1 MTFGYVEGGPSRSVS
16 VVRMMPRGRPY
27 YGWVIVLVLGV
38 TETVSWG
45 VVYYAFSVFVTPTS
59 AELGWSRAEIA
70 GAFSVALVVSG
81 VTGLLVGRW
90 LDDHGP
96 RLLMTVGSVAAVGL
110 VLAWSQARDLG
121 SFYLIWALIG
131 VVMATI
137 LYGPALATVT
147 VWFRRRRARA
157 LTVLTLMAGLAS
169 TIFIPLAAWL
179 VAVQGRREALV
190 TLAVILGVVTIV
202 PHAVFLRRRPADL
215 GLAVDGDPVDVP
227 SPHPPELSASLR
239 EALRQPTFKWI
250 ALAFAL
256 YALGVGVPVHLVAY
270 LGDHGYSLGFA
281 AAATGAI
288 GAAQVFGRLF
298 FAPLERRLAPRTMS
312 LLIYAGQPLAL
323 LVLLVVPSVVGVVL
337 FVILFGGAR
346 GMETLVRST
355 LTAGLYGPAR
365 FASIYAAV
373 TLFTTLTQAVSPVGL
388 GIVYDTVGSYVPGL
402 WALFGLSCVA
412 TVAVYRGDRRS
423 RIT

>member
-1 MTFGYVEGGPSRSVS
+1 MIARA
-16 VVRMMPRGRPY
+16 GRPY
-27 YGWVIVLVLGV
+27 YGWVIVLVLGI

-45 VVYYAFSVFVTPTS
+45 VVYYAFSVFVIPTS

-81 VTGLLVGRW
+81 ITGLFVGRW

-110 VLAWSQARDLG
+110 VLAWSQARDLL
-121 SFYLIWALIG
+121 SFYLVWALIG

-157 LTVLTLMAGLAS
+157 LTALTLMAGLAS

-179 VAVQGRREALV
+179 VVLQGRRDALV
-190 TLAVILGVVTIV
+190 TLAVILAAVTIV

-215 GLAVDGDPVDVP
+215 GLAVDGDPIDVP

-239 EALRQPTFKWI
+239 EALRQPSFKWL

-288 GAAQVFGRLF
+288 GAAQVLARLF
-298 FAPLERRLAPRTMS
+298 FAPLERRLAPRTLS
-312 LLIYAGQPLAL
+312 LLIYAGQPFAL
-323 LVLLVVPSVVGVVL
+323 LLLLLVPTVVGVVL
-337 FVILFGGAR
+337 FVVLFGAAR
-346 GMETLVRST
+346 GMETLLRST

-402 WALFGLSCVA
+402 WVLFALSCVA
-412 TVAVYRGDRRS
+412 AVAVYRGDRR
-423 RIT
+423 TAA

>member
-1 MTFGYVEGGPSRSVS
+1 MNAGSRRV
-16 VVRMMPRGRPY
+16 Y
-27 YGWVIVLVLGV
+27 HGWVIVVVLGV

-45 VVYYAFSVFVTPTS
+45 VLYYAFSVFVTPTS
-59 AELGWSRAEIA
+59 TEFGWSRAQIA
-70 GAFSVALVVSG
+70 GAFSLALVLSGVSG
-81 VTGLLVGRW
+81 LFVGRW

-96 RLLMTVGSVAAVGL
+96 RALMTCGSVAAAGL
-110 VLAWSQARDLG
+110 VIGWSQARDLV
-121 SFYLIWALIG
+121 SFYLVWALIG
-131 VVMATI
+131 VTMATV
-137 LYGPALATVT
+137 LYGPALATIT

-179 VAVQGRREALV
+179 VAVQGRRGALV
-190 TLAVILGVVTIV
+190 TLAVILAVATIV
-202 PHAVFLRRRPADL
+202 PHAVFLRRRPGDL
-215 GLAVDGDPVDVP
+215 GLAVDGTPIDVP
-227 SPHPPELSASLR
+227 AAHPPELSASLR

-256 YALGVGVPVHLVAY
+256 HALGVGVPVHLVAY
-270 LGDHGYSLGFA
+270 LGDRGYSLSFA

-298 FAPLERRLAPRTMS
+298 FAPLEGRLAPRTLS
-312 LLIYAGQPLAL
+312 LLIYAGQPLAF
-323 LVLLVVPSVVGVVL
+323 LVLLLVPTVAGVVL
-337 FVILFGGAR
+337 FVLIFGAAR

-373 TLFTTLTQAVSPVGL
+373 TLFTTLTQAISPVGL
-388 GIVYDTVGSYVPGL
+388 GVVYDKVGSYVPGI

-412 TVAVYRGDRRS
+412 AAAVYVGDRR
-423 RIT
+423 RPDA

>member
-1 MTFGYVEGGPSRSVS
+1 MNAVSR
-16 VVRMMPRGRPY
+16 RPY
-27 YGWVIVLVLGV
+27 HGWVIVVVLGV

-45 VVYYAFSVFVTPTS
+45 VLYYAFGVFVTPTS
-59 AELGWSRAEIA
+59 TEFGWSRAQIA
-70 GAFSVALVVSG
+70 GAFSLALVLSGVSG
-81 VTGLLVGRW
+81 LFVGRW

-96 RLLMTVGSVAAVGL
+96 RVLMTCGSVAAVGL
-110 VLAWSQARDLG
+110 VIGWSQARDLV
-121 SFYLIWALIG
+121 SFYLVWALIG
-131 VVMATI
+131 VTMATV
-137 LYGPALATVT
+137 LYGPALATIT

-190 TLAVILGVVTIV
+190 TLAVILAVATIV
-202 PHAVFLRRRPADL
+202 PHAVFLRRRPGDL
-215 GLAVDGDPVDVP
+215 GLAVDGEPIHVP
-227 SPHPPELSASLR
+227 AAHPPELSASLR
-239 EALRQPTFKWI
+239 EALRQPAFKWI

-256 YALGVGVPVHLVAY
+256 HALGVGVPVHLVAY
-270 LGDHGYSLGFA
+270 LGDRGYSLGFA

-298 FAPLERRLAPRTMS
+298 FAPLEGRLAPRTLS
-312 LLIYAGQPLAL
+312 LFIYGGQPLAL
-323 LVLLVVPSVVGVVL
+323 LVLLLVPTVAGVVL
-337 FVILFGGAR
+337 FVMIFGAAR

-373 TLFTTLTQAVSPVGL
+373 TLFTTLTQAISPVGL
-388 GIVYDTVGSYVPGL
+388 GVVYDTVGSYVPGI
-402 WALFGLSCVA
+402 WAVFGLSCVA
-412 TVAVYRGDRRS
+412 VAAVYLGDRRQPDA
-423 RIT
+423 

>member
-1 MTFGYVEGGPSRSVS
+1 MIRQA
-16 VVRMMPRGRPY
+16 RKPY
-27 YGWVIVLVLGV
+27 YGWVIVLVLGI

-81 VTGLLVGRW
+81 ISGLFVGRW

-96 RLLMTVGSVAAVGL
+96 RLLMSLGSVAAAGL
-110 VLAWSQARDLG
+110 IVAWSQARDLA
-121 SFYLIWALIG
+121 SFYVVWALIG
-131 VVMATI
+131 VVMAMV

-157 LTVLTLMAGLAS
+157 LTALTLMAGLAS

-179 VAVQGRREALV
+179 VAVQGRQQALL
-190 TLAVILGVVTIV
+190 TLALILAAVTIV
-202 PHAVFLRRRPADL
+202 PHAVFLRRRPADI
-215 GLAVDGDPVDVP
+215 GLLVDGDPVDVP

-239 EALRQPTFKWI
+239 EALAQPTFKWV

-288 GAAQVFGRLF
+288 GAAQVFGRIF
-298 FAPLERRLAPRTMS
+298 FAPLEGRLAPRTLS
-312 LLIYAGQPLAL
+312 LLIYTGQPLAL
-323 LVLLVVPSVVGVVL
+323 LVLLVVPNVVGVVL
-337 FVILFGGAR
+337 FVVLFGAAR

-365 FASIYAAV
+365 FASIYAAI
-373 TLFTTLTQAVSPVGL
+373 TLFTTLTQALSPVGL
-388 GIVYDTVGSYVPGL
+388 GIVYDSVGSYAPGL
-402 WALFGLSCVA
+402 WALVALSGVA
-412 TVAVYRGDRRS
+412 AIAVYQGDRRPA
-423 RIT
+423 R

>member
-1 MTFGYVEGGPSRSVS
+1 MIAS
-16 VVRMMPRGRPY
+16 PRRPY

-81 VTGLLVGRW
+81 LTGLFVGRW

-110 VLAWSQARDLG
+110 VLAWSQARDLV
-121 SFYLIWALIG
+121 SFYAVWGLLG

-179 VAVQGRREALV
+179 VAAQGRREALV
-190 TLAVILGVVTIV
+190 TLAVILGVVTII

-215 GLAVDGDPVDVP
+215 GLAVDGDRIDVP

-250 ALAFAL
+250 AVAFAL

-270 LGDHGYSLGFA
+270 LGDQGYSLGFA

-298 FAPLERRLAPRTMS
+298 FAPLEGRLPPRTLS
-312 LLIYAGQPLAL
+312 LLIYAGQPVAL
-323 LVLLVVPSVVGVVL
+323 LVLLLVPGVAGVALFVVL
-337 FVILFGGAR
+337 FGAAR

-388 GIVYDTVGSYVPGL
+388 GIVYDAIGSYVPGL
-402 WALFGLSCVA
+402 WTLFSLSCIA
-412 TVAVYRGDRRS
+412 AVAVHRGDRRPAA
-423 RIT
+423 

>member
-1 MTFGYVEGGPSRSVS
+1 MSR
-16 VVRMMPRGRPY
+16 RPRGLY
-27 YGWVIVLVLGV
+27 YGWVIVAVLGI

-45 VVYYAFSVFVTPTS
+45 VVYYAFSVFVTPTA

-70 GAFSVALVVSG
+70 GAFSVALVISG
-81 VTGLLVGRW
+81 ISGLFVGRW

-96 RLLMTVGSVAAVGL
+96 RVLMTVGSAAAAAL
-110 VLAWSQARDLG
+110 VVAWSQARDLV
-121 SFYLIWALIG
+121 SFYVVWALIG
-131 VVMATI
+131 LVMASV

-157 LTVLTLMAGLAS
+157 LTVLTLIAGLAS
-169 TIFIPLAAWL
+169 TIFVPLAAWL
-179 VAVQGRREALV
+179 VAVQGRREALL
-190 TLAVILGVVTIV
+190 TLAAILAAVTIV
-202 PHAVFLRRRPADL
+202 PHAVFLRRRPGDL

-227 SPHPPELSASLR
+227 SPHPPEVSASLR
-239 EALRQPTFKWI
+239 EALRHPTFKWI

-256 YALGVGVPVHLVAY
+256 FALGVGVPVHLVAY
-270 LGDHGYSLGFA
+270 LGDHGYSFGFA

-288 GAAQVFGRLF
+288 GATQVLGRLF
-298 FAPLERRLAPRTMS
+298 FAPLEGRVAPRTLS
-312 LLIYAGQPLAL
+312 FLIYSAQPLAL
-323 LVLLVVPSVVGVVL
+323 LVLLLVPNVVGVVL
-337 FVILFGGAR
+337 FVVLFGAGR

-373 TLFTTLTQAVSPVGL
+373 TLFTMLTQAISPVGL
-388 GIVYDTVGSYVPGL
+388 GLVYDASGSYLPGL

-412 TVAVYRGDRRS
+412 AAAVYRGDQRADPAR
-423 RIT
+423 TATP

>member
-1 MTFGYVEGGPSRSVS
+1 MRPA
-16 VVRMMPRGRPY
+16 GRPY

-45 VVYYAFSVFVTPTS
+45 VVYYAFSVFITPTS

-81 VTGLLVGRW
+81 IAGLFVGRW
-90 LDDHGP
+90 LDAHGP
-96 RLLMTVGSVAAVGL
+96 RLLMTAGSVAAVGL
-110 VLAWSQARDLG
+110 VLAWSQVRDLM
-121 SFYLIWALIG
+121 SFYLVWALIG

-179 VAVQGRREALV
+179 VVAQGRREALV

-202 PHAVFLRRRPADL
+202 PHALFLRRRPADL
-215 GLAVDGDPVDVP
+215 GLAVDGDPIDLP
-227 SPHPPELSASLR
+227 GAHPPELSASLR
-239 EALRQPTFKWI
+239 EALRHPTFKWI

-270 LGDHGYSLGFA
+270 LGDRGYSLGFA

-288 GAAQVFGRLF
+288 GAAQVFARLF
-298 FAPLERRLAPRTMS
+298 FSPLERRVSPRTLS
-312 LLIYAGQPLAL
+312 LVVYAGQPIAL
-323 LVLLVVPSVVGVVL
+323 LVLLLVPSVVGVIL
-337 FVILFGGAR
+337 FVILFGAAR

-365 FASIYAAV
+365 FASIYAVA
-373 TLFTTLTQAVSPVGL
+373 TLFTTLTQAVSPFGL
-388 GIVYDTVGSYVPGL
+388 GLVYDMVGSYVPGL
-402 WALFGLSCVA
+402 WALFALSCVA
-412 TVAVYRGDRRS
+412 AVAVARGDQRGTRTPT
-423 RIT
+423 IIG

>member
-1 MTFGYVEGGPSRSVS
+1 MIRQA
-16 VVRMMPRGRPY
+16 RKPY
-27 YGWVIVLVLGV
+27 YGWVIVLVLGI

-81 VTGLLVGRW
+81 ISGLFVGRW

-96 RLLMTVGSVAAVGL
+96 RLLMSLGSVAAAGL
-110 VLAWSQARDLG
+110 IVAWSQARDLA
-121 SFYLIWALIG
+121 SFYVVWALIG
-131 VVMATI
+131 VVMAMV

-157 LTVLTLMAGLAS
+157 LTALTLMAGLAS

-179 VAVQGRREALV
+179 VAVQGRQQALL
-190 TLAVILGVVTIV
+190 TLALILAAVTIV
-202 PHAVFLRRRPADL
+202 PHAVFLRRRPADI
-215 GLAVDGDPVDVP
+215 GLLVDGDPVDVP

-239 EALRQPTFKWI
+239 EALAQPTFKWI

-288 GAAQVFGRLF
+288 GAAQVFGRIF
-298 FAPLERRLAPRTMS
+298 FAPLEGRLAPRTLS
-312 LLIYAGQPLAL
+312 LLIYTGQPLAL
-323 LVLLVVPSVVGVVL
+323 LVLLLVPNVLGVVL
-337 FVILFGGAR
+337 FVVLFGAAR

-365 FASIYAAV
+365 FASIYAAI
-373 TLFTTLTQAVSPVGL
+373 TLFTTLTQALSPVGL
-388 GIVYDTVGSYVPGL
+388 GIVYDSVGSYAPGL
-402 WALFGLSCVA
+402 WALVALSGVA
-412 TVAVYRGDRRS
+412 AIAVYQGDRRPA
-423 RIT
+423 R